1 MNVFIY
7 HTDNV
12 YIPMCIYVCVYTHNM
27 SLCLCIY
34 IYIYIHKHTARHAH
48 AGQDGRTA
56 RRSAAYLHACLY
68 TCQRIPQSYPQ
79 LQGDIM

>member
-34 IYIYIHKHTARHAH
+34 IYIYIYTNTPPVTRTRGRM
-48 AGQDGRTA
+48 AG
-56 RRSAAYLHACLY
+56 RRDAQQPTFTRASTPVRGSLNPIHSCRA
-68 TCQRIPQSYPQ
+68 T
-79 LQGDIM
+79 